1 LTDREKA
8 KVLYLSG
15 KKVVEIAS
23 ELDIKEGTL
32 RSWKSRGKWP
42 ARLQR
47 KNATKK
53 QSIARGNTTF
63 DNDDSGISE
72 QQKNF
77 CLYYVKFFN
86 ATQAAISAGY
96 AKTSAHVEGCR
107 LLKNDKVRAEI
118 KRLKSAMAAEL
129 FVEAE
134 DVLMLYFKI
143 AFGDIG
149 EYVTFGRRDVQ
160 VMSAFGP
167 VYEGKGKNKK
177 PVMKTV
183 NYVDLSEMDYVD
195 TSLISEISQG
205 REGVKI
211 KLHDKMK
218 AMEFL
223 AKYFELNPMDM
234 HKAEYDRAKQQLER
248 EVFEHR
254 KKQDEES
261 IW

>member
-63 DNDDSGISE
+63 DNDDSGVSE
-72 QQKNF
+72 QQKKF

-86 ATQAAISAGY
+86 ATQAAINAGY

-134 DVLMLYFKI
+134 DILMLYFKI

-167 VYEGKGKNKK
+167 VYEGKGNMQILSSNGID
-177 PVMKTV
+177 PSTV
-183 NYVDLSEMDYVD
+183 
-195 TSLISEISQG
+195 
-205 REGVKI
+205 GVI
-211 KLHDKMK
+211 QLV
-218 AMEFL
+218 
-223 AKYFELNPMDM
+223 YG
-234 HKAEYDRAKQQLER
+234 DRA
-248 EVFEHR
+248 
-254 KKQDEES
+254 DEFANMLSMSVDPATQTLNIIPKPAETTS
-261 IW
+261 A